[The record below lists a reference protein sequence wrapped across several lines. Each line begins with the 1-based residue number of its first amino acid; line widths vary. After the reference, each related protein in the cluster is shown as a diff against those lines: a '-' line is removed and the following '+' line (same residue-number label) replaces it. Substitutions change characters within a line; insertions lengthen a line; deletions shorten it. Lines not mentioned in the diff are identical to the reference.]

1 MTPSRPYFFKAVL
14 DWLIDNQCTPFLV
27 VDATIAGVQVPQAF
41 VEDGQITLNI
51 NPSAIANFE
60 ADDELISF
68 NARFS
73 GQPHLVLVPMAAVL
87 GLFAKE
93 NGQGMAFPSEPAY
106 EDLEATESIHPNDEL
121 ELIEGFDNIVSEDGM
136 DNSNKSDA
144 QSSEAKAKKRS
155 HLSVVK

>member
-27 VDATIAGVQVPQAF
+27 VDATVAGVQVPTEF
-41 VEDGQITLNI
+41 IEDGQITLNI

-60 ADDELISF
+60 ADDDLISF

-93 NGQGMAFPSEPAY
+93 NGQGMAFPAEPAY
-106 EDLEATESIHPNDEL
+106 EVDEKHSEASSDLGLVAERDDALEL
-121 ELIEGFDNIVSEDGM
+121 EQK
-136 DNSNKSDA
+136 KSTDA
-144 QSSEAKAKKRS
+144 AAQKKRP